1 MSFVSIQ
8 FLLFLPIV
16 FVLYWFVFKQTKWQN
31 LLIVGASYVF
41 YGWWDWRFLLLIA
54 VTTISSYVSG
64 ILVEKY
70 ATRDRV
76 ARGIVTAN
84 VVLNLAILGTF
95 KYYNF
100 FVDNLDALLS
110 TMGMKLDWPTAS
122 IILPVGI
129 SFYTFQAIGYCVDV
143 YKKKTAASR
152 DIVDFFAFIS
162 FFPQLVAGPIERAS
176 DMLPQ
181 FARAR
186 KFDYSR
192 AVDGSRQMLWGM
204 FKKVVIADNCA
215 PIINTTWNNIDFT
228 SPFNL
233 MVVGFLFSFQ
243 VYCDFSGYCDIA
255 VGCAK
260 LFGFKL
266 RSNFNYPYFSRNIPE
281 FWRRWHITL
290 LAWFREYV
298 YFPLGGSRCS
308 KLRCCLNTIVVFVL
322 SGLWHGPDWSFVCY
336 GIAHGL
342 MCSFFVLTG
351 VKSKYEHNVGWNRI
365 LPSLKELAMMLGTFT
380 LVSLAR
386 VMFRAQDMTQAVHY
400 YDRMFSTSIF
410 DMRGG
415 VVGHGVLPL
424 CVMLIVVEW
433 IKRNNNHVLELSGH
447 GLMKYQWARWL
458 LYLVLVFAIVLM
470 QAPQQD
476 FIYFQF

>member
-16 FVLYWFVFKQTKWQN
+16 FLLYWFVVKPAKWQN
-31 LLIVGASYVF
+31 LLLVGASYVF
-41 YGWWDWRFLLLIA
+41 YGWWDWRFLLLMGFTSACCYAGGRLI
-54 VTTISSYVSG
+54 
-64 ILVEKY
+64 EKY
-70 ATRDRV
+70 EGQRRV
-76 ARGIVTAN
+76 QKGITAAN
-84 VVLNLAILGTF
+84 VVINLAILGVF

-100 FVDNLDALLS
+100 FVANLDALLS
-110 TMGMKLDWPTAS
+110 HMGMTVDWPTAH

-143 YKKKTAASR
+143 YKKKVPAER
-152 DIVDFFAFIS
+152 NVVDFFAFIS

-181 FARAR
+181 FKKKRT
-186 KFDYSR
+186 FDYAR

-215 PIINTTWNNIDFT
+215 PFINSAWDNVDLTT
-228 SPFNL
+228 PFNL
-233 MVVGFLFSFQ
+233 MVVTVLFSFQ

-255 VGCAK
+255 VGCAR
-260 LFGFKL
+260 LFGFNL
-266 RSNFNYPYFSRNIPE
+266 RANFNYPYFSRNIPE

-290 LAWFREYV
+290 LGWFRDYV

-308 KLRCCLNTIVVFVL
+308 KLRCCFNTIFVFVL

-336 GIAHGL
+336 GCLHGL

-351 VKSKYEHNVGWNRI
+351 IKTKYEHNVGWQRM
-365 LPSLKELAMMLGTFT
+365 LPSIKEFMMMVGTFA

-386 VMFRAQDMTQAVHY
+386 VMFRAQSMGEAWFY
-400 YDRMFSTSIF
+400 YRRLFTLDVFNPT
-410 DMRGG
+410 GG
-415 VVGHGVLPL
+415 IIGLKVIPW
-424 CVMLIVVEW
+424 CIMLIMVEW
-433 IKRNNNHVLELSGH
+433 VKRNNNHVLELSGH
-447 GLMKYQWARWL
+447 GLMRYQWARWA
-458 LYLVLVFAIVLM
+458 LYVALVVAIVLF
-470 QAPQQD
+470 QSPKQD

>member
-16 FVLYWFVFKQTKWQN
+16 FVLYWFVFKATKWQN

-54 VTTISSYVSG
+54 VTTISSYISG
-64 ILVEKY
+64 VLVEKY
-70 ATRDRV
+70 ATRNRV

-215 PIINTTWNNIDFT
+215 PLVNSTWEHIDST
-228 SPFNL
+228 QGANL
-233 MVVGFLFSFQ
+233 MIAMVLFSFQ
-243 VYCDFSGYCDIA
+243 IYCDFSGYCDIA

-266 RSNFNYPYFSRNIPE
+266 HSNFTYPYFSRNIPE

-290 LAWFREYV
+290 QLWFKDYL
-298 YFPLGGSRCS
+298 YIPLGGSRCS
-308 KLRCCLNTIVVFVL
+308 KARCLANTLIVFFA
-322 SGLWHGPDWSFVCY
+322 SGLWHGADWSFVCW
-336 GIAHGL
+336 GLAHGIV
-342 MCSFFVLTG
+342 CGFYVLTG
-351 VKSKYEHNVGWNRI
+351 IPTKFKQNTLDRRMLTGCKEALMIACTFVI
-365 LPSLKELAMMLGTFT
+365 ASLIW
-380 LVSLAR
+380 
-386 VMFRAQDMTQAVHY
+386 VMFRAPSMGDAIDFYTHMFAPSTFMTDDLMGSKLMAMCALLMV
-400 YDRMFSTSIF
+400 I
-410 DMRGG
+410 
-415 VVGHGVLPL
+415 
-424 CVMLIVVEW
+424 EW
-433 IKRNNNHVLELSGH
+433 VKRKNTHVLELAGY
-447 GLMKYQWARWL
+447 GLMRYKLARWT
-458 LYLVLVFAIVLM
+458 LYASMVLAVTFS
-470 QAPQQD
+470 QSGNQD

>member
-16 FVLYWFVFKQTKWQN
+16 FLLYWFVFKQTKWQN
-31 LLIVGASYVF
+31 LFIVGASYVF
-41 YGWWDWRFLLLIA
+41 YGWWDWRFLLLMAFTSVCCYTGGLLI
-54 VTTISSYVSG
+54 
-64 ILVEKY
+64 EKY
-70 ATRDRV
+70 EGNRRMQK
-76 ARGIVTAN
+76 GITAAN
-84 VVLNLAILGTF
+84 VVVNLAILGVF

-100 FVDNLDALLS
+100 FVDNLDLLLRNF
-110 TMGMKLDWPTAS
+110 GMQVDWPTAN

-143 YKKKTAASR
+143 YKKKVEASR
-152 DIVDFFAFIS
+152 NPVEFFAFIS
-162 FFPQLVAGPIERAS
+162 FFPQLVAGPIEKAS

-181 FARAR
+181 FAKAR
-186 KFDYSR
+186 TFDYAR

-215 PIINTTWNNIDFT
+215 PIVNSTWEQVDSTPGI
-228 SPFNL
+228 NL
-233 MVVGFLFSFQ
+233 MLAMVLFSFQ

-290 LAWFREYV
+290 LSWFRDYV

-308 KLRCCLNTIVVFVL
+308 KLRCCFNTTFVFVL

-336 GIAHGL
+336 GCAHGL

-351 VKSKYEHNVGWNRI
+351 IKTKYEHNVGWNRL
-365 LPSLKELAMMLGTFT
+365 LPSVKEVAMMAGTFALVT
-380 LVSLAR
+380 LCR
-386 VMFRAQDMTQAVHY
+386 VMFRAQSMGEAVHFY
-400 YDRMFSTSIF
+400 QHMFNPSTFVAS
-410 DMRGG
+410 DLLG
-415 VVGHGVLPL
+415 VKVLAL
-424 CVMLIVVEW
+424 CFLLLVIEW
-433 IKRNNNHVLELSGH
+433 TKRNSTHVLELSGH
-447 GLMKYQWARWL
+447 GLMRYRVARWA
-458 LYLVLVFAIVLM
+458 LYAGLTLAITFG
-470 QAPQQD
+470 QSAQQD

>member
-31 LLIVGASYVF
+31 LFIVGASYVF
-41 YGWWDWRFLLLIA
+41 YGWWDWRFLLLMA
-54 VTTISSYVSG
+54 FTSVCCYTGG
-64 ILVEKY
+64 ILIEKHEGN
-70 ATRDRV
+70 RRMQK
-76 ARGIVTAN
+76 GITAAN
-84 VVLNLAILGTF
+84 VVINLAILGVF

-100 FVDNLDALLS
+100 FVDNLDVLLRNLG
-110 TMGMKLDWPTAS
+110 TQVDWPTAN

-143 YKKKTAASR
+143 YKKKVEASR
-152 DIVDFFAFIS
+152 NPVEFFAFIS
-162 FFPQLVAGPIERAS
+162 FFPQLVAGPIEKAS

-181 FARAR
+181 FR
-186 KFDYSR
+186 KQRTFDYAR

-204 FKKVVIADNCA
+204 FKKVVIADSCA
-215 PIINTTWNNIDFT
+215 PIVNSTWNQVDTT
-228 SPFNL
+228 SGLNL
-233 MVVGFLFSFQ
+233 MLVMVLFSFQ

-266 RSNFNYPYFSRNIPE
+266 RMNFNYPYFSRNIPE

-290 LAWFREYV
+290 LSWFRDYV

-308 KLRCCLNTIVVFVL
+308 KLRCCFNTIFVFVL

-336 GIAHGL
+336 GCAHGL

-351 VKSKYEHNVGWNRI
+351 IKTKYEHNVGWNRL
-365 LPSLKELAMMLGTFT
+365 LPSIKEVVMMTGTFALVT
-380 LVSLAR
+380 LCR
-386 VMFRAQDMTQAVHY
+386 VMFRAQSMGDAVHFY
-400 YDRMFSTSIF
+400 KQMFNPATFATNDLI
-410 DMRGG
+410 GIK
-415 VVGHGVLPL
+415 VLAL
-424 CVMLIVVEW
+424 CCLLLAIEW
-433 IKRNNNHVLELSGH
+433 VKRNNTHVLELAGH
-447 GLMKYQWARWL
+447 GLMRYQWARWT
-458 LYLVLVFAIVLM
+458 LYVGLTLAIIFC
-470 QAPQQD
+470 QSAQQD

>member
-16 FVLYWFVFKQTKWQN
+16 FLLYWFVFKPTKMQN
-31 LLIVGASYVF
+31 IFIVLSSYVF
-41 YGWWDWRFLLLIA
+41 YGWWDWRFLLLMAFTSICCYASGRAIEKFEGRNKLQHAITA
-54 VTTISSYVSG
+54 VNV
-64 ILVEKY
+64 
-70 ATRDRV
+70 
-76 ARGIVTAN
+76 IV
-84 VVLNLAILGTF
+84 NLAILGVF

-100 FVDNLDALLS
+100 FVGNLDVLLS
-110 TMGMKLDWPTAS
+110 SMGFALDWPTAN

-129 SFYTFQAIGYCVDV
+129 SFYTFQAIGYSVDV
-143 YKKKTAASR
+143 YKKKIAASH
-152 DIVDFFAFIS
+152 DIIDFFAFIS

-186 KFDYSR
+186 KFDYAS

-215 PIINTTWNNIDFT
+215 PYINTTWNNIDTT
-228 SPFNL
+228 SSFNL

-266 RSNFNYPYFSRNIPE
+266 RANFNYPYFSRNIPE

-308 KLRCCLNTIVVFVL
+308 KLRCCFNTIFVFVL
-322 SGLWHGPDWSFVCY
+322 SGLWHGPDWSFVLY
-336 GIAHGL
+336 GCAHGL
-342 MCSFFVLTG
+342 MCSFYVLTG
-351 VKSKYEHNVGWNRI
+351 IKTKYDHNVGWKRV
-365 LPSLKELAMMLGTFT
+365 LPSVKELLMMLGTFT
-380 LVSLAR
+380 FVTLAR
-386 VMFRAQDMTQAVHY
+386 VMFRAQSLGEAWY
-400 YDRMFSTSIF
+400 YYKHVFSWSVF
-410 DMRGG
+410 DPRGG
-415 VVGHGVLPL
+415 VVGLKVIPL
-424 CVMLIVVEW
+424 CIMLLVIEW
-433 IKRNNNHVLELSGH
+433 IKRDNSHVLELNGH
-447 GLMKYQWARWL
+447 GLMKHQWARWT
-458 LYLVLVFAIVLM
+458 LYLVIVMAIVLM